1 MEKPTHIAI
10 LPCPGMG
17 HLIPLVELAKRLIV
31 HHNLAVTFIVPT
43 IGSPSKPLKQVLQ
56 TLPAGADVV
65 YLPPVSVDGETTSVK
80 PEAHVSLAIKLS
92 LSPLREVIKSLK
104 ASSKLVALVLDPF
117 GADAFGVAKEF
128 GILSY
133 IFFLVSATALC
144 FSFELPNLDKTV
156 LGEFRDMKEPL
167 KLPGCVPVQGRDLM
181 DPVQD
186 RSDDA
191 YKMVLNQSKSFF
203 FVDGIILNSF
213 LELEE
218 GAIQALLKEE
228 PGKPAVYPVGPLIRI
243 GMINPVEESC
253 ECLNWLDNQP
263 SKSVLFVSFGSGG
276 TLSYDQTKEI
286 ALGLELSGQ
295 RFLWVL
301 RSPNNEKSNASFLSA
316 ESFGDPFPFLPKGF
330 LERVKGRGLV
340 VSSWAPQAQVL
351 SHGSTGGFLSHC
363 GWNSILESVVHGVP
377 LIAWPLYAEQKMNA
391 VIVTESVKVALRPKE
406 SGNGVVSCEEVS
418 RVVGSLMEGEEGKRI
433 RKRMEEFKEAAAK
446 TALGEDGCSSTALSK
461 LVGIWKKRS
470 SSCS

>member
-1 MEKPTHIAI
+1 MEKPTRIAI
-10 LPCPGMG
+10 LPSPVMG
-17 HLIPLVELAKRLIV
+17 HINPLVEFTKRLV
-31 HHNLAVTFIVPT
+31 AHHNLAVTFIVPT
-43 IGSPSKPLKQVLQ
+43 IGSPSKTLKQVLQ
-56 TLPAGADVV
+56 TLPPGADVV
-65 YLPPVSVDGETTSVK
+65 YLPPVSVDGKTTSAK

-92 LSPLREVIKSLK
+92 LSPVREVIKSLK

-128 GILSY
+128 DILSY
-133 IFFLVSATALC
+133 IFFIVSATALC
-144 FSFELPNLDKTV
+144 LSFELPNLDKTV
-156 LGEFRDMKEPL
+156 SGEFRDMKEPL

-181 DPVQD
+181 EPIQD

-191 YKMVLNQSKSFF
+191 YKMILNQSKSFF

-213 LELEE
+213 LGFEE
-218 GAIQALLKEE
+218 EAIQALLKEE
-228 PGKPAVYPVGPLIRI
+228 PGKPAVYPVGPLIRM
-243 GMINPVEESC
+243 GMTDTVEESY
-253 ECLNWLDNQP
+253 ECLTWLDNQP
-263 SKSVLFVSFGSGG
+263 SKSVLFISFGSGG
-276 TLSYDQTKEI
+276 TLSCDQTKEI

-301 RSPNNEKSNASFLSA
+301 RSPNNEKSNANFLSA
-316 ESFGDPFPFLPKGF
+316 ESFEDPFPFLPKGF

-377 LIAWPLYAEQKMNA
+377 LIAWPLYAEHKMNA
-391 VIVTESVKVALRPKE
+391 VLFTESVKVALRPKE

-433 RKRMEEFKEAAAK
+433 RQRMEELKEAAAK
-446 TALGEDGCSSTALSK
+446 TLGEDGCSSKALSK
-461 LVGIWKKRS
+461 LVGIWKKRAI
-470 SSCS
+470 SC